1 LASRALIPLEAQGPY
16 FVLHQAGGAAVLLE
30 VGMDEAADPQQR
42 AKIVDALSEA
52 ILKYLGVQTR

>member
-1 LASRALIPLEAQGPY
+1 
-16 FVLHQAGGAAVLLE
+16 VLLE